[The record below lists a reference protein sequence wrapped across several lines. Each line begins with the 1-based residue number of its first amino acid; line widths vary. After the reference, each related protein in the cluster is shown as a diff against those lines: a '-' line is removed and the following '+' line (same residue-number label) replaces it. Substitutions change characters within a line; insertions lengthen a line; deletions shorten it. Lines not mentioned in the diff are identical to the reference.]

1 MLIERSSK
9 LLNLFNAWYL
19 LNCTLIRLYT
29 LLLESV
35 HYFLPGLMV
44 IFIGKAALFWKQP
57 RFEKCN
63 YLLPNKSISG
73 QSGKVSIKWKF
84 NFLNACYLF
93 YCKRFVPEN
102 VSFLFFFWPH
112 HAICNQKS
120 IKQQQQQQK
129 TWSSGEMSDLCQRIS
144 KEMPFPFPLLI

>member
-9 LLNLFNAWYL
+9 LLNLFNAYL

-44 IFIGKAALFWKQP
+44 IFIGKSCSVLKAAT
-57 RFEKCN
+57 
-63 YLLPNKSISG
+63 LLRNVIIYSPTRVFQVSQVKS
-73 QSGKVSIKWKF
+73 VS
-84 NFLNACYLF
+84 NENQFLNACYLF
-93 YCKRFVPEN
+93 YCKRFVLKN
-102 VSFLFFFWPH
+102 VSFYSFLTSSCN
-112 HAICNQKS
+112 INQKS
-120 IKQQQQQQK
+120 IKQQQQQK